1 MLDSHYPYGFRI
13 EPPETDRRGIIL
25 AGGSGTR
32 LHPLTQAVSK
42 QLLPVYDKP
51 MVYYPLSVLMLSGIR
66 EILVISTPEDLPLFR
81 KLLGSGEQWGLS
93 FDYAEQPRP
102 EGIAQAFLIGE
113 QFIGEHPVALILGD
127 NIFYGHG
134 LVDSLRRATERTAGA
149 TVFGYRV
156 RDPERYGVVV
166 FDDEDRV
173 VDILE
178 KPADPPS
185 SYAVTGLYFYDS
197 EVVEVARSLRPSGR
211 GELEIT
217 DVNNLYLDRQA
228 LTVEKLGRGIA
239 WLDTGTPDALMRA
252 ANFVET
258 IEERQGLKIACV
270 EEVAFRLGLIDAQR
284 LRELVA
290 ELSPG
295 NTYGRYLRRLAERH
309 ERAAVGGGVTVAT
322 WPGSRASEAG

>member
-13 EPPETDRRGIIL
+13 ERPATDRRGIIL

-32 LHPLTQAVSK
+32 LYPLTQAISK
-42 QLLPVYDKP
+42 QLIPVYDKP
-51 MVYYPLSVLMLSGIR
+51 MVYYALSILMLSGIR

-81 KLLGSGEQWGLS
+81 KLLGTGEQWGLR
-93 FDYAEQPRP
+93 FAYAEQPRP

-113 QFIGEHPVALILGD
+113 EFIEDRPVTLILGD

-134 LVDSLRRATERTAGA
+134 LVDSLRRATARDSGA
-149 TVFGYRV
+149 TVFGYWV

-197 EVVEVARSLRPSGR
+197 KVVDITRSLRPSGR

-217 DVNNLYLDRQA
+217 DVNNVYLDRGD

-239 WLDTGTPDALMRA
+239 WLDTGTPDSLMRA

-270 EEVAFRLGLIDAQR
+270 EEIAFRLGLIDGGR
-284 LRELVA
+284 LRELVTD
-290 ELSPG
+290 LSPG
-295 NTYGRYLRRLAERH
+295 NTYGQYLRRLADGY
-309 ERAAVGGGVTVAT
+309 ERAAVA
-322 WPGSRASEAG
+322 AQ